1 MNVCPLVY
9 LAGRRLLILALSG
22 LLLTGCAGSPTP
34 RYYSLNAALA
44 AAPAPANN
52 TYSGQSAKAIGIG
65 PITLP
70 EAVDRPQLVLSQG
83 TGEVTLA
90 QGHRWAGSLKQDI
103 ALLLAAHLTRRLGDH
118 PPIAAYPQSI
128 AVDAPYQVTLDMT
141 RFAASLGGEAHVEAL
156 WTVRGGSDSPPLRKR
171 GVYRAAVQAHASGT
185 EHAAVVAA
193 YVQALLTLG
202 DDLAKDLAPLCPTPP
217 GITP

>member
-1 MNVCPLVY
+1 MNICPLTH
-9 LAGRRLLILALSG
+9 LAGRRLLILPLLA
-22 LLLTGCAGSPTP
+22 LLLTGCAGSPAP

-44 AAPAPANN
+44 AAPAPADNALA
-52 TYSGQSAKAIGIG
+52 GQPAKAIGIS

-90 QGHRWAGSLKQDI
+90 QGHRWAGSLKQEI
-103 ALLLAAHLTRRLGDH
+103 GLLLADHLTRRLGH
-118 PPIAAYPQSI
+118 PPIAAYPQSM
-128 AVDAPYQVTLDMT
+128 AVDAPYQVSLDVT
-141 RFAASLGGEAHVEAL
+141 RFTASLGGEAQVEAL

-171 GVYRAAVQAHASGT
+171 GAYRAPVQAHATGT

-193 YVQALLTLG
+193 YVQALLALG
-202 DDLAKDLAPLCPTPP
+202 DDLVEDLAPLRPTPLR
-217 GITP
+217 ITP